1 MGGLG
6 AQRFRAEGRSEPQ
19 RLADL
24 LQRISSEL
32 IRSPHF
38 RLPDAIA
45 RALAGLGEALD
56 AERALVVPRSAGRV
70 VQHHS
75 WERGRPNGAS
85 RPAVNDGVDSIVAT
99 LELERTVACGSRKHF
114 PLPRG
119 ARSDLPHALASGI
132 FAPVRSN
139 GQVDGVLAVFA
150 RTSRSWA
157 ADCVEAAERVAAM
170 LSAGLHRMA
179 TQSTLTHEQEA
190 RVLAEAETRRLRDQ
204 LAHAGRVSMLGELA
218 ASLAHELN
226 QPLTAIYTNAQ
237 AAHRFLDRSRPDLS
251 EALNALHDLGQDCR
265 RAGDVLGRLRQMFRR
280 HETERVPLGAGVLVE
295 HVLMLLHEDAVAR
308 GVEIKLDV
316 EPDLP
321 LVRGDRVQ
329 LEQVLMNLLVNA
341 FEAVAGIPSG
351 PKQVTVRAYARDG
364 FVEVAVL
371 DSGKG
376 IARNA
381 LERIFEPFFTR
392 KPNGMGMG
400 LAICRTIVEAHGGR
414 ISADNRSERGAVFEL
429 SLPALPA
436 ADQSEGVES

>member
-1 MGGLG
+1 MQAVSGNQPGTKERG
-6 AQRFRAEGRSEPQ
+6 EGS
-19 RLADL
+19 RLASL
-24 LQRISSEL
+24 LQRISSDL
-32 IRSPHF
+32 IRSAQHD
-38 RLPDAIA
+38 LAGAIDA
-45 RALAGLGEALD
+45 ALAGMGKALSADRAVIAIRDANGVVARHAWKRNGVNGHRGTANGDPLDSLLGALHLED
-56 AERALVVPRSAGRV
+56 TLVCENRKRLPATLRAAKALSKISSAIVVPL
-70 VQHHS
+70 
-75 WERGRPNGAS
+75 NG
-85 RPAVNDGVDSIVAT
+85 GKT
-99 LELERTVACGSRKHF
+99 E
-114 PLPRG
+114 
-119 ARSDLPHALASGI
+119 
-132 FAPVRSN
+132 
-139 GQVDGVLAVFA
+139 GVLALA
-150 RTSRSWA
+150 AQSPRSWRPDA
-157 ADCVEAAERVAAM
+157 VKATERLADL
-170 LSAGLHRMA
+170 LSAGVERMA
-179 TQSTLTHEQEA
+179 AQSSLGKEQA
-190 RVLAEAETRRLRDQ
+190 KRVHAEAETRKLRDQ
-204 LAHAGRVSMLGELA
+204 LVHAGRVSMLGELA

-237 AAHRFLDRSRPDLS
+237 AAQRFLDRSRPDLS

-280 HETERVPLGAGVLVE
+280 HETERVPLGIGVLVE

-308 GVEIKLDV
+308 GVEVSLQV
-316 EPDLP
+316 ERDLP

-341 FEAVAGIPSG
+341 FEAVTGIPPG
-351 PKQVTVRAYARDG
+351 PKQVAVRAHQRDG

-376 IARNA
+376 IARNE

-436 ADQSEGVES
+436 ADQSEGVQS

>member
-1 MGGLG
+1 MQAVSGNQ
-6 AQRFRAEGRSEPQ
+6 AQRSESS
-19 RLADL
+19 RLFAL

-32 IRSPHF
+32 IRSAQGELARAIDGALADMGQALSADRALIATRDANGNVVQYAWHRNGTNGRRSTSDGDPLDLALGGLQLEDTLVCDSRK
-38 RLPDAIA
+38 RLPVTLRAAKQLKISSAI
-45 RALAGLGEALD
+45 
-56 AERALVVPRSAGRV
+56 VVPL
-70 VQHHS
+70 
-75 WERGRPNGAS
+75 NG
-85 RPAVNDGVDSIVAT
+85 GKT
-99 LELERTVACGSRKHF
+99 E
-114 PLPRG
+114 
-119 ARSDLPHALASGI
+119 
-132 FAPVRSN
+132 
-139 GQVDGVLAVFA
+139 GVLALA
-150 RTSRSWA
+150 AKSPRSWRPDA
-157 ADCVEAAERVAAM
+157 VAATERLAEL
-170 LSAGLHRMA
+170 LSAGLERMA
-179 TQSTLTHEQEA
+179 TQSSLGKEQA
-190 RVLAEAETRRLRDQ
+190 KRVHAEAETLKLRDQ

-237 AAHRFLDRSRPDLS
+237 AAQRFLDRSRPDLS

-376 IARNA
+376 IARNE

>member
-1 MGGLG
+1 DLIRSAQGELARAIDGALAEMGQALSADRALIATRDANGNVVRYAWKRNGTNGRRSTSDGDPLDLVLGGLQLEDTLVCDNRKRLPVALRG
-6 AQRFRAEGRSEPQ
+6 AKQLKISSAILVPLNGGKTEGVLALAAKSPRSWRPDAVAATE

-24 LQRISSEL
+24 L
-32 IRSPHF
+32 
-38 RLPDAIA
+38 
-45 RALAGLGEALD
+45 
-56 AERALVVPRSAGRV
+56 
-70 VQHHS
+70 
-75 WERGRPNGAS
+75 
-85 RPAVNDGVDSIVAT
+85 
-99 LELERTVACGSRKHF
+99 
-114 PLPRG
+114 
-119 ARSDLPHALASGI
+119 
-132 FAPVRSN
+132 
-139 GQVDGVLAVFA
+139 
-150 RTSRSWA
+150 
-157 ADCVEAAERVAAM
+157 
-170 LSAGLHRMA
+170 SAGLERMA
-179 TQSTLTHEQEA
+179 TQSSLGKEQA
-190 RVLAEAETRRLRDQ
+190 KRVHAEAETLKLRDQ

-237 AAHRFLDRSRPDLS
+237 AAQRFLDRSRPDLS

-376 IARNA
+376 IARNE

>member
-1 MGGLG
+1 MQAVSGNQ
-6 AQRFRAEGRSEPQ
+6 AQRSESS
-19 RLADL
+19 RLFAL

-32 IRSPHF
+32 IRSAQGELARAIDGALADMGQALSADRALIATRDANGNVVQYAWHRNGTNGRRSTSDGDPLDLALGGLQLEDTLVCDNRK
-38 RLPDAIA
+38 RLPVTLRAAKQLKISSAI
-45 RALAGLGEALD
+45 
-56 AERALVVPRSAGRV
+56 VVPL
-70 VQHHS
+70 
-75 WERGRPNGAS
+75 NG
-85 RPAVNDGVDSIVAT
+85 GKM
-99 LELERTVACGSRKHF
+99 E
-114 PLPRG
+114 
-119 ARSDLPHALASGI
+119 
-132 FAPVRSN
+132 
-139 GQVDGVLAVFA
+139 GVLALA
-150 RTSRSWA
+150 AKSPRSWRPDA
-157 ADCVEAAERVAAM
+157 VAATERLADL
-170 LSAGLHRMA
+170 LSAGLERMA
-179 TQSTLTHEQEA
+179 TQSSLGKEQA
-190 RVLAEAETRRLRDQ
+190 KRVHAEAETLKLRDQ
-204 LAHAGRVSMLGELA
+204 PAHAGRGSMLGELA
-218 ASLAHELN
+218 APLAHELHP
-226 QPLTAIYTNAQ
+226 PLTAIYTNAQ
-237 AAHRFLDRSRPDLS
+237 AAQRFLDRSRPDLS

-295 HVLMLLHEDAVAR
+295 HVLMLLHEEAVAR
-308 GVEIKLDV
+308 GVEITLDV

-376 IARNA
+376 IARNE

>member
-1 MGGLG
+1 MQAVSGNQ
-6 AQRFRAEGRSEPQ
+6 AQRSESS
-19 RLADL
+19 RLFAL

-32 IRSPHF
+32 IRSAQGELARAIDSALADMGQALSADRALIATRDANGNVVQYAWHRNGTNGRRSTSDGDPLDLALGGLQLEDTLVCDNRK
-38 RLPDAIA
+38 RLPVTLRAPKQLKISSAI
-45 RALAGLGEALD
+45 
-56 AERALVVPRSAGRV
+56 VVPL
-70 VQHHS
+70 
-75 WERGRPNGAS
+75 NG
-85 RPAVNDGVDSIVAT
+85 GKT
-99 LELERTVACGSRKHF
+99 E
-114 PLPRG
+114 
-119 ARSDLPHALASGI
+119 
-132 FAPVRSN
+132 
-139 GQVDGVLAVFA
+139 GVLALA
-150 RTSRSWA
+150 AKSPRSWRPDA
-157 ADCVEAAERVAAM
+157 VAATERLAEL
-170 LSAGLHRMA
+170 LSAGLERMA
-179 TQSTLTHEQEA
+179 TQSSLGKEQA
-190 RVLAEAETRRLRDQ
+190 KRVHAEAETLKLRDQ

-237 AAHRFLDRSRPDLS
+237 AAQRFLDRSRPDLS

-376 IARNA
+376 IARNE

>member
-1 MGGLG
+1 MA
-6 AQRFRAEGRSEPQ
+6 AQ
-19 RLADL
+19 
-24 LQRISSEL
+24 SSIGKEQ
-32 IRSPHF
+32 
-38 RLPDAIA
+38 AK
-45 RALAGLGEALD
+45 
-56 AERALVVPRSAGRV
+56 RV
-70 VQHHS
+70 H
-75 WERGRPNGAS
+75 
-85 RPAVNDGVDSIVAT
+85 
-99 LELERTVACGSRKHF
+99 
-114 PLPRG
+114 
-119 ARSDLPHALASGI
+119 
-132 FAPVRSN
+132 
-139 GQVDGVLAVFA
+139 
-150 RTSRSWA
+150 
-157 ADCVEAAERVAAM
+157 
-170 LSAGLHRMA
+170 
-179 TQSTLTHEQEA
+179 
-190 RVLAEAETRRLRDQ
+190 AEAETRKLRDQ

-237 AAHRFLDRSRPDLS
+237 AAQRLLDRSRPDLS

-280 HETERVPLGAGVLVE
+280 HETERVPLGVGVLVQ

-308 GVEIKLDV
+308 GVEIALDV

-341 FEAVAGIPSG
+341 FEAVSGIPSG
-351 PKQVTVRAYARDG
+351 PKLVTVRTYARDG

-371 DSGKG
+371 DTGKG
-376 IARNA
+376 IARNE

-436 ADQSEGVES
+436 ADQSEGVVS

>member
-1 MGGLG
+1 MQAVSGNQ
-6 AQRFRAEGRSEPQ
+6 AQRSESS
-19 RLADL
+19 RLFAL

-32 IRSPHF
+32 IRSAQGELARAIDGALADMGQALSADRALIATRDGSGNVVQYAWHRNGTNGRRSTSDGDPLDLALGGLQLEDTLVCDNRK
-38 RLPDAIA
+38 RLPVTLRAPKQLKISSAI
-45 RALAGLGEALD
+45 
-56 AERALVVPRSAGRV
+56 VVPL
-70 VQHHS
+70 
-75 WERGRPNGAS
+75 NG
-85 RPAVNDGVDSIVAT
+85 GKT
-99 LELERTVACGSRKHF
+99 E
-114 PLPRG
+114 
-119 ARSDLPHALASGI
+119 
-132 FAPVRSN
+132 
-139 GQVDGVLAVFA
+139 GVLALA
-150 RTSRSWA
+150 AKSPRSWRPDA
-157 ADCVEAAERVAAM
+157 VAATERLADL
-170 LSAGLHRMA
+170 LSAGLERMA
-179 TQSTLTHEQEA
+179 TQSSLGKEQA
-190 RVLAEAETRRLRDQ
+190 KRVHAEAETLKLRDQ

-237 AAHRFLDRSRPDLS
+237 AAQRFLDRSRPDLS

-376 IARNA
+376 IARNE

-414 ISADNRSERGAVFEL
+414 ISADNRSERGAVFEF

-436 ADQSEGVES
+436 ADQSEGVQS

>member
-1 MGGLG
+1 MQAVSGNQ
-6 AQRFRAEGRSEPQ
+6 AQRSESS
-19 RLADL
+19 RLFAL

-32 IRSPHF
+32 IRSAHGELARAIDGALAEMGQALSADRALIATRDANGNVVQYAWHRNGTNGRRSTSDGDPLDLALGGLQLEDTLVCDNRK
-38 RLPDAIA
+38 RLPVTLRAAKQLKISSAI
-45 RALAGLGEALD
+45 
-56 AERALVVPRSAGRV
+56 VVPL
-70 VQHHS
+70 
-75 WERGRPNGAS
+75 NG
-85 RPAVNDGVDSIVAT
+85 GKT
-99 LELERTVACGSRKHF
+99 E
-114 PLPRG
+114 
-119 ARSDLPHALASGI
+119 
-132 FAPVRSN
+132 
-139 GQVDGVLAVFA
+139 GVLALA
-150 RTSRSWA
+150 AKSPRSWRPDA
-157 ADCVEAAERVAAM
+157 VAATERLADL
-170 LSAGLHRMA
+170 LSAGLERMA
-179 TQSTLTHEQEA
+179 TQSSLGKEQA
-190 RVLAEAETRRLRDQ
+190 KRVHAEAETLKLRDQ

-237 AAHRFLDRSRPDLS
+237 AAQRFLDRSRPDLS

-376 IARNA
+376 IARNE

>member
-1 MGGLG
+1 MQAVSGN
-6 AQRFRAEGRSEPQ
+6 QPQRSESS
-19 RLADL
+19 RLFAL

-32 IRSPHF
+32 IRSAHGELARAIDGALAEMGQALSADRALIATRDANGNVVQYAWHRNGTNGRRSTSDGDPLDLALGGLQLEDTLVCDNRK
-38 RLPDAIA
+38 RLPVTLRAPKQLKISSAI
-45 RALAGLGEALD
+45 
-56 AERALVVPRSAGRV
+56 VVPL
-70 VQHHS
+70 
-75 WERGRPNGAS
+75 NG
-85 RPAVNDGVDSIVAT
+85 GKT
-99 LELERTVACGSRKHF
+99 E
-114 PLPRG
+114 
-119 ARSDLPHALASGI
+119 
-132 FAPVRSN
+132 
-139 GQVDGVLAVFA
+139 GVLALA
-150 RTSRSWA
+150 AKSPRSWRPDA
-157 ADCVEAAERVAAM
+157 VAATERLAEL
-170 LSAGLHRMA
+170 LSAGLERMA
-179 TQSTLTHEQEA
+179 TQSSLGKEQA
-190 RVLAEAETRRLRDQ
+190 KRVHAEAETLKLRDQ

-237 AAHRFLDRSRPDLS
+237 AAQRFLDRSRPDLS

-376 IARNA
+376 IARNE

>member
-1 MGGLG
+1 MQ
-6 AQRFRAEGRSEPQ
+6 AVSPSQPQRSESS
-19 RLADL
+19 RLFAL

-32 IRSPHF
+32 IRSAHGELARAIDGALADMGQALSADRALIATRDANGNVVRYAWKRNGTSGHRSTSDGDPLDSVLGGLQLEDTLVCANRK
-38 RLPDAIA
+38 RLPLALRAAKQLKISSAI
-45 RALAGLGEALD
+45 
-56 AERALVVPRSAGRV
+56 LVPL
-70 VQHHS
+70 
-75 WERGRPNGAS
+75 NG
-85 RPAVNDGVDSIVAT
+85 GKT
-99 LELERTVACGSRKHF
+99 E
-114 PLPRG
+114 
-119 ARSDLPHALASGI
+119 
-132 FAPVRSN
+132 
-139 GQVDGVLAVFA
+139 GVLALA
-150 RTSRSWA
+150 AKSPRSWRPDA
-157 ADCVEAAERVAAM
+157 VAATERLADL
-170 LSAGLHRMA
+170 LSAGLERMA
-179 TQSTLTHEQEA
+179 TQSSLGKEQA
-190 RVLAEAETRRLRDQ
+190 KRVHAEAETLKLRDQ

-237 AAHRFLDRSRPDLS
+237 AAQRFLDRSRPDLS

-308 GVEIKLDV
+308 GVDIKLDV

-376 IARNA
+376 IARNE

-436 ADQSEGVES
+436 ADRSEGVES

>member
-1 MGGLG
+1 MQAVSGNQ
-6 AQRFRAEGRSEPQ
+6 AQRSESS
-19 RLADL
+19 RLFAL

-32 IRSPHF
+32 IRSAQGELARAIDGALADMGQALSADRALIATRDANGNVVQYAWHRNGTNGRRSTSDGDPLDLALGGLQLEDTLVCDNRK
-38 RLPDAIA
+38 RLPVTLRAPKQLKISSAI
-45 RALAGLGEALD
+45 
-56 AERALVVPRSAGRV
+56 VVPL
-70 VQHHS
+70 
-75 WERGRPNGAS
+75 NG
-85 RPAVNDGVDSIVAT
+85 GKT
-99 LELERTVACGSRKHF
+99 E
-114 PLPRG
+114 
-119 ARSDLPHALASGI
+119 
-132 FAPVRSN
+132 
-139 GQVDGVLAVFA
+139 GVLALA
-150 RTSRSWA
+150 AKSPRSWRPDA
-157 ADCVEAAERVAAM
+157 VAATERLAEL
-170 LSAGLHRMA
+170 LSAGLERMA
-179 TQSTLTHEQEA
+179 TQSSLGKEQA
-190 RVLAEAETRRLRDQ
+190 KRVHAEAETLKLRDQ

-237 AAHRFLDRSRPDLS
+237 AAQRFLDRSRPDLS

-376 IARNA
+376 IARNE

>member
-1 MGGLG
+1 MQAVG
-6 AQRFRAEGRSEPQ
+6 ANQPGAKGRSESKK
-19 RLADL
+19 LAGL
-24 LQRISSEL
+24 LQRISSDL
-32 IRSPHF
+32 IRSAQHD
-38 RLPDAIA
+38 LGNAIDG
-45 RALAGLGEALD
+45 ALAEIGEALAADRAVIATRD
-56 AERALVVPRSAGRV
+56 ANGVVSQHAWKRNRTNGSHRAANGDSLDSLLGRLHLEDTVVCDNRKGLPTTLRGTKQLGKISSAILVPL
-70 VQHHS
+70 
-75 WERGRPNGAS
+75 NG
-85 RPAVNDGVDSIVAT
+85 GKT
-99 LELERTVACGSRKHF
+99 E
-114 PLPRG
+114 
-119 ARSDLPHALASGI
+119 
-132 FAPVRSN
+132 
-139 GQVDGVLAVFA
+139 GVLALA
-150 RTSRSWA
+150 AQSPRSWHPDA
-157 ADCVEAAERVAAM
+157 VAATERLADL
-170 LSAGLHRMA
+170 LSAGLERMA
-179 TQSTLTHEQEA
+179 AHSSLSNEQA
-190 RVLAEAETRRLRDQ
+190 KRVHAEAETRKLRDQ

-237 AAHRFLDRSRPDLS
+237 AAQRFLDRSRPDLS

-280 HETERVPLGAGVLVE
+280 HETERVPVGVGVLVE
-295 HVLMLLHEDAVAR
+295 HVLMILHEDAVAR
-308 GVEIKLDV
+308 GVEIALDV
-316 EPDLP
+316 EAGLP

-341 FEAVAGIPSG
+341 FEAVTGIPSG

-371 DSGKG
+371 DSGRG
-376 IARNA
+376 IARNE

-436 ADQSEGVES
+436 ADPSGGVES

>member
-1 MGGLG
+1 MQAVSGNQ
-6 AQRFRAEGRSEPQ
+6 AQRSESS
-19 RLADL
+19 RLFAL

-32 IRSPHF
+32 IRSAQGELARAIDSAIADMGQALSADRALIATRDANGNVVQYAWHRNGTNGRRSTSDGDPLDLALGGLQLEDTLVCDNRK
-38 RLPDAIA
+38 RLPVTLRAPKQLKISSAI
-45 RALAGLGEALD
+45 
-56 AERALVVPRSAGRV
+56 VVPL
-70 VQHHS
+70 
-75 WERGRPNGAS
+75 NG
-85 RPAVNDGVDSIVAT
+85 GKT
-99 LELERTVACGSRKHF
+99 E
-114 PLPRG
+114 
-119 ARSDLPHALASGI
+119 
-132 FAPVRSN
+132 
-139 GQVDGVLAVFA
+139 GVLALA
-150 RTSRSWA
+150 AKSPRSWRPDA
-157 ADCVEAAERVAAM
+157 VAATERLADL
-170 LSAGLHRMA
+170 LSAGLERMA
-179 TQSTLTHEQEA
+179 TQSSLGKEQA
-190 RVLAEAETRRLRDQ
+190 KRVHAEAETLKLRDQ

-237 AAHRFLDRSRPDLS
+237 AAQRFLDRSRPDLS

-376 IARNA
+376 IARNE

>member
-1 MGGLG
+1 MQAVSGNQ
-6 AQRFRAEGRSEPQ
+6 AQRSESS
-19 RLADL
+19 RLFAL

-32 IRSPHF
+32 IRSAQGELARAIDGALADMGQALSADRALIATRDANGNVVQYAWHRNGTNGRRSTSDGDPLDLALGGLQLEDTLVCDNRK
-38 RLPDAIA
+38 RLPVTLRAAKQLKISSAI
-45 RALAGLGEALD
+45 
-56 AERALVVPRSAGRV
+56 VVPL
-70 VQHHS
+70 
-75 WERGRPNGAS
+75 NG
-85 RPAVNDGVDSIVAT
+85 GKT
-99 LELERTVACGSRKHF
+99 E
-114 PLPRG
+114 
-119 ARSDLPHALASGI
+119 
-132 FAPVRSN
+132 
-139 GQVDGVLAVFA
+139 GVLALA
-150 RTSRSWA
+150 AKSPRSWRPDA
-157 ADCVEAAERVAAM
+157 VAATERLADL
-170 LSAGLHRMA
+170 LSAGLERMA
-179 TQSTLTHEQEA
+179 TQSSLGKEQA
-190 RVLAEAETRRLRDQ
+190 KRVHAEAETLKLRDQ

-237 AAHRFLDRSRPDLS
+237 AAQRFLDRSRPDLS

-376 IARNA
+376 IARNE